1 MQQHTSLDEVKSHF
15 DHWRATRTKRGKIP
29 AYLWDKVKPVLGLY
43 PLSAITNALSINTNQ
58 IRENL
63 EIDTTNINFVE
74 VKTDSLTT
82 LTKQPITALCENT
95 QTCSIELHRINGV
108 VLKVS
113 AIPVTSLPS
122 IITQFMV

>member
-1 MQQHTSLDEVKSHF
+1 MQQHASLEEVKSHF
-15 DHWRATRTKRGKIP
+15 DYWRATRTKRGKIP
-29 AYLWDKVKPVLGLY
+29 ASLWDKVKPLLDLY
-43 PLSAITNALSINTNQ
+43 PLSAITNTLSINTNQ

-63 EIDTTNINFVE
+63 EIDPTKINFVE

-82 LTKQPITALCENT
+82 TKQPIIALCENT

-113 AIPVTSLPS
+113 AIPIASLPS